1 MSLPFLFGTNLE
13 TIPSKPSYLFV
24 DQNRVASWG
33 KRLSRNTFKI
43 GVCWQGSKTKVDI
56 GRSFSLSLF
65 EDISKTPNV
74 ELISLHKGEGESQ
87 IAGIN
92 FDLTT
97 LDADFDVGDDAFL
110 DTAAVMMNCDLIITS
125 DTAVAH
131 LAGALGCQ
139 TWVALKHIPDWRWML
154 NRSDSPWYPT
164 MTLYRQKISGD
175 WASVFGII
183 NRDLN
188 ILLDQ
193 RRINETFGSDLIEE
207 KSYAGY

>member
-1 MSLPFLFGTNLE
+1 M
-13 TIPSKPSYLFV
+13 
-24 DQNRVASWG
+24 
-33 KRLSRNTFKI
+33 
-43 GVCWQGSKTKVDI
+43 
-56 GRSFSLSLF
+56 
-65 EDISKTPNV
+65 

-87 IAGIN
+87 IAGIS

-97 LDADFDVGDDAFL
+97 LGADFDILDDAFI

-164 MTLYRQKISGD
+164 MILYRQKIPGD
-175 WASVFGII
+175 WASVFDAI
-183 NRDLN
+183 NRDLR

-193 RRINETFGSDLIEE
+193 KG
-207 KSYAGY
+207 